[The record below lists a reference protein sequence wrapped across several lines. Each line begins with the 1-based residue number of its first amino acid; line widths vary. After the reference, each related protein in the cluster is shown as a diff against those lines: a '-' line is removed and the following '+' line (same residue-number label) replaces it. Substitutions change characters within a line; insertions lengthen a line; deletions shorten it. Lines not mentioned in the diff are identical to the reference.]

1 MMILIAVVGC
11 GKKQNHAKSQFI
23 KDFDLNISKKDCEF
37 EELFN
42 NYEGFPYEGIALYK
56 ISLNKDALE
65 EIMEWDSLPYSKE
78 EETYDYSI

>member
-1 MMILIAVVGC
+1 MMIIIAVVGC
-11 GKKQNHAKSQFI
+11 GKKQNNAKSQFI

-56 ISLNKDALE
+56 ITKTSHTQNGICTLK
-65 EIMEWDSLPYSKE
+65 IQYFS
-78 EETYDYSI
+78 